1 MSVFDDLDALASD
14 AADSVFGEDFLW
26 QPPENPSEGIS
37 FQAVFT
43 REDYT
48 ALKFTTAG
56 AQASSLYLSAPAAPF
71 RGTSPKEGYLVRLK
85 TGERFK
91 VVRCID
97 TDPTRLTFTLHWA

>member
-14 AADSVFGEDFLW
+14 AADSVFGEAFLW

-37 FQAVFT
+37 FQGVFT
-43 REDYT
+43 RESYT
-48 ALKFTTAG
+48 ALKFLTTG

-71 RGTSPKEGYLVRLK
+71 QGTQPAKGYLMRLK

-91 VVRCID
+91 VARCID
-97 TDPTRLTFTLHWA
+97 ADATRLIFTLHGT